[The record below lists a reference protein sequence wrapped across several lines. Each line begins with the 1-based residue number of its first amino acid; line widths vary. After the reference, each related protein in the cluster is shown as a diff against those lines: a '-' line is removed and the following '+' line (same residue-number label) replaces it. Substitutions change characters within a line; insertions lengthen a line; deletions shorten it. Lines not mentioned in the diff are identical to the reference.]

1 MYGKA
6 IVKFLKIL
14 KVMLE
19 SLDLCQV
26 VEATKTVKEFSNFDA
41 SVLLLGF
48 YDSMMKETGN
58 KKVFQG
64 LKNRLIK
71 RNFKKIGLC

>member
-1 MYGKA
+1 MYGKTF
-6 IVKFLKIL
+6 VKFIKIL

-71 RNFKKIGLC
+71 RNLKKIGLC